1 MRRVLLTI
9 TILLLMAGCAWA
21 QLSGVAPGMAFTEE
35 DGSPDTTCFVAKFT
49 NGSLTDNG
57 DGTCSVSTSGGGG
70 GTPGGSNTEIQY
82 NNSSSFGGISTFK
95 YTSATGTITNTGT
108 LKSTT
113 GYIVG
118 SGADQNEDLIVVDR
132 ASSDAMFSWD
142 ETNDE
147 FDITH
152 SINVSGTITLNN
164 GIKMDTG
171 TIYIQEQAEA
181 DADIATYGQIW
192 VDTQTPNVLYFTDD
206 AGTDHDLLAGG
217 GSGAFSDLWRS

>member
-82 NNSSSFGGISTFK
+82 NNSSSTTMYVGIDSSVT
-95 YTSATGTITNTGT
+95 TSNGFPIYPRQNRSKVDI
-108 LKSTT
+108 LTT
-113 GYIVG
+113 YKGPIYGIV
-118 SGADQNEDLIVVDR
+118 A
-132 ASSDAMFSWD
+132 
-142 ETNDE
+142 
-147 FDITH
+147 
-152 SINVSGTITLNN
+152 SGT
-164 GIKMDTG
+164 
-171 TIYIQEQAEA
+171 
-181 DADIATYGQIW
+181 
-192 VDTQTPNVLYFTDD
+192 VDTRYWETTQD
-206 AGTDHDLLAGG
+206 A
-217 GSGAFSDLWRS
+217 